1 MNRDSAAIGLSFQL
15 FFEFGEEAEAAPLEL
30 TDPAFGDLVDRHRV
44 EVMELLAA
52 TPHYRHEVRL
62 LQQHEVLG
70 YGLPGHVQ
78 VGAELAERLPVVSP
92 QPVQQLSPACVGQRL
107 EHPVHVG
114 IHGSIMQ
121 PFGCMSTVILPGL
134 RNSQRVVV
142 KGTVDPFCVSLES
155 VASEPCRT
163 TIRNLQVILMTG
175 RVLALTTLLACG
187 CGDRAHK
194 PAAIDVEAQRKAAEK
209 AARAQRFE
217 ELLGSGKKALEAKRF
232 DEAV

>member
-1 MNRDSAAIGLSFQL
+1 
-15 FFEFGEEAEAAPLEL
+15 
-30 TDPAFGDLVDRHRV
+30 
-44 EVMELLAA
+44 
-52 TPHYRHEVRL
+52 
-62 LQQHEVLG
+62 
-70 YGLPGHVQ
+70 
-78 VGAELAERLPVVSP
+78 
-92 QPVQQLSPACVGQRL
+92 
-107 EHPVHVG
+107 
-114 IHGSIMQ
+114 
-121 PFGCMSTVILPGL
+121 VILPGL

-232 DEAV
+232 DEAVKDLEEAVRLKDEPQARELLAQAKTAREEARKAAYDQAMLRGGQARKERNLPAAVA